1 MLKNKCSQPLSPL
14 LSYSI
19 FSTLL
24 LQKSLLSPL
33 LRTITPSHSYI
44 AHSLLVF
51 VVAALVIANSKSGCC
66 EAYGSYVCALVDE
79 SIASNV
85 YAAIKQGMLKQR
97 KDVPFYIIKKYC
109 DVVFEII

>member
-1 MLKNKCSQPLSPL
+1 M
-14 LSYSI
+14 

-51 VVAALVIANSKSGCC
+51 VVAALVIPRTTCGK
-66 EAYGSYVCALVDE
+66 
-79 SIASNV
+79 
-85 YAAIKQGMLKQR
+85 AA
-97 KDVPFYIIKKYC
+97 
-109 DVVFEII
+109 